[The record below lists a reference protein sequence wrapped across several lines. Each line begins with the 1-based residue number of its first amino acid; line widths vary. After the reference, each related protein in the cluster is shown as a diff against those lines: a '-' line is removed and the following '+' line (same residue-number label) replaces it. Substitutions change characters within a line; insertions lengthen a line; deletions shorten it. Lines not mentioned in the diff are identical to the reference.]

1 MKTNYLYL
9 ILFSVILFLI
19 FRNPK
24 ESIEHFD
31 KMDNPSFKVFM
42 KNTLSYMCDD
52 STDGLP
58 KWAPSKY
65 NIKSFCSKYPSQANI
80 DSMIV
85 TLVEEATTVKNK
97 SIKVIDSTILPVRII
112 DTNEVTKLGD
122 NLVIKKAPIE
132 EEKETL
138 LTESIELIKKE
149 PKYHFLAIGKNKR
162 DGDAIFYGGN
172 YSTIIKTPYLK
183 NNSNFDL
190 YEKIKTVEYSIESWI
205 KIDNIDSKW
214 RNIIHHGS
222 KNSTRAP
229 GIWIYP
235 NTIKF
240 GMAILTT
247 KKRNS
252 WGEWIS
258 FGSIQEIPLKR
269 WCHMIIT
276 VSGKII
282 KCYINGVLLTEKTLS
297 GFSVWPNKQKFYV
310 VDPWYSSI
318 NFHLSKMRWYP
329 FSIPKEYVT
338 YLSESTFPLKKMDPK
353 HSIINI
359 KKPKL
364 TLLGTWKIHN
374 RKNFSPLEIHRKKDI
389 VFMNGSIT
397 NSKKKLNQ
405 PCIIIDSNLK
415 PDRIIKFIVYS
426 SNLSNKRG
434 GNIMERD
441 EKIVGGLFLCTINSK
456 GELFINDKNKNLS
469 DNISRYVDGLNINL
483 SNIQYSI
490 NKGVSVP
497 TKRGDIIGR
506 KNYEF
511 KYTKNNTN
519 VIFSGH
525 LTNISNNKTIGY
537 LPSDSCP
544 PNDLIVTGVSD
555 RGNFVYIKIFSNGEI
570 KVLATNDND
579 VYLEGILFSTLP
591 GISITTFYESFK
603 KNKSNPP
610 RITDSSGIISL
621 NGLLGFGKL
630 KIRNWSLK
638 NQGCFNDKP
647 YLATYDKLSATS
659 CLSKQ
664 TIQGYNLTYNQC
676 RNRCRKV
683 GCKYFSR
690 PSHLEKNQ
698 KGKCATSI
706 VGRQYSN
713 CMENIYTE
721 IGTTKCCTP
730 RDSILHIKEY
740 NSDKN
745 KPYRIKSLGTTINTT
760 IQVWIK
766 PNNAKRTRENFF
778 HAGYAGEGTITLE
791 KNGSLTYYYGPRGGN
806 GWPYEGF
813 NSRHRVKNGQI
824 AHIAIVRDFTNKKIQ
839 WYVNGNLTN
848 EKKPKF
854 QYAGKTSWFPHI
866 GKGYVNPYKGEFK
879 HFRVYKRALN
889 KYEIN
894 KSYEEGLES
903 KKTDI
908 EKPIIANKSSCAQL
922 AKSRG
927 HSIFTLQNMGK
938 NTLCRTTDTFGEYG
952 KTNTC
957 NSTKCNNPEKCS
969 GFIST
974 TAYYLSDQWNL
985 ISRIPERLR
994 PLFHTEFICP
1004 VYPKGYVIIVVTNT
1018 GYIYMNRIGTSVKE
1032 IQLDNICYLKD

>member
-1 MKTNYLYL
+1 MKINYLYL

-19 FRNPK
+19 FRNHK
-24 ESIEHFD
+24 ERIEHFD
-31 KMDNPSFKVFM
+31 KMNNPSFDVFM
-42 KNTLSYMCDD
+42 KNNLSYTCDD

-58 KWAPSKY
+58 KWASSKY

-80 DSMIV
+80 DSMII
-85 TLVEEATTVKNK
+85 TLVEEATRVKNK
-97 SIKVIDSTILPVRII
+97 SIKVIESSILPVRII
-112 DTNEVTKLGD
+112 DTNEVEKLGN

-132 EEKETL
+132 EKKETL

-172 YSTIIKTPYLK
+172 YSTIIKNPYLK
-183 NNSNFDL
+183 NNNNFDL

-235 NTIKF
+235 NTIKL
-240 GMAILTT
+240 GMAFLTT

-282 KCYINGVLLTEKTLS
+282 KCYINGVLLTEKTLN

-310 VDPWYSSI
+310 VSPWYRGV
-318 NFHLSKMRWYP
+318 NYHLSKMRWYP
-329 FSIPKEYVT
+329 LAIPKEYVT
-338 YLSESTFPLKKMDPK
+338 HLSESTFPLKKMDPK
-353 HSIINI
+353 QSIINI
-359 KKPKL
+359 KKPKFSI
-364 TLLGTWKIHN
+364 LGTWKIHN
-374 RKNFSPLEIHRKKDI
+374 RKNFSPLEIRLKKDI
-389 VFMNGSIT
+389 VFMNGTIT
-397 NSKKKLNQ
+397 NSKKDLNQ
-405 PCIIIDSNLK
+405 PCIIIDASLK
-415 PDRIIKFIVYS
+415 PDRTIKFIVYS

-441 EKIVGGLFLCTINSK
+441 EKLVGGLFLCTINSR
-456 GELFINDKNKNLS
+456 GEMIISDKNNKLS
-469 DNISRYVDGLNINL
+469 DNITEYIDGLNIGL
-483 SNIQYSI
+483 SNIRYSVK
-490 NKGVSVP
+490 KGVSVP
-497 TKRGDIIGR
+497 TRKGDIIGN
-506 KNYEF
+506 KNYALG
-511 KYTKNNTN
+511 YTKNNTT

-544 PNDLIVTGVSD
+544 VNDLIVTGISD
-555 RGNFVYIKIFSNGEI
+555 RGNFVYIKIFSNGKI
-570 KVLATNDND
+570 TVLATTDNN
-579 VYLEGILFSTLP
+579 VYMDGIIFNTIP

-603 KNKSNPP
+603 KNKLNPP
-610 RITDSSGIISL
+610 RILDSRGIVSL

-630 KIRNWSLK
+630 KVRNWSLK
-638 NQGCFNDKP
+638 NQGCFKDRP
-647 YLATYDKLSATS
+647 YLTTYDKLPSTS

-706 VGRQYSN
+706 VGHPYSN
-713 CMENIYTE
+713 CRENIYTE
-721 IGTTKCCTP
+721 IGSTKCCAP

-740 NSDKN
+740 NSEIN
-745 KPYRIKSLGTTINTT
+745 KPYRIKSLGITINTT
-760 IQVWIK
+760 IQLWIK
-766 PNNAKRTRENFF
+766 PSNEKRTRENFF

-791 KNGSLTYYYGPRGGN
+791 RNGSLTYYYGPRGGN

-813 NSRHRVKNGQI
+813 NSRHRVRNGQL

-866 GKGYVNPYKGEFK
+866 GKGYVKPYIGEFK
-879 HFRVYKRALN
+879 HLRVYNRALN
-889 KYEIN
+889 KYEIS
-894 KSYEEGLES
+894 KSYEEGLEP
-903 KKTDI
+903 KKSDI
-908 EKPIIANKSSCAQL
+908 ERPIISTKSSCAQL

-938 NTLCRTTDTFGEYG
+938 NTLCRTTNTFGEYG

-957 NSTKCNNPEKCS
+957 NSTKCNEPERCS

-994 PLFHTEFICP
+994 PLFHTEFMCP
-1004 VYPKGYVIIVVTNT
+1004 VYPKGYVIIVITNS
-1018 GYIYMNRIGTSVKE
+1018 GYIYMNRIGTPVKE